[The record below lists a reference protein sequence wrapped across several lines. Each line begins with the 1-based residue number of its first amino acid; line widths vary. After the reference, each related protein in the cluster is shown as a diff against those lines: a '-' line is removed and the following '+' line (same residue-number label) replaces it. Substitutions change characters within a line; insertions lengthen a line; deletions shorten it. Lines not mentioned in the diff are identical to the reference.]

1 MRSGDLLLK
10 CTSQADCEKI
20 LSTHDML
27 GTKIAASYHKTLN
40 TSRGVIAVPELI
52 DVPEEEILTNLKEQ
66 GVTNVRKLK
75 IRKNN
80 EYIITRNVVLTFDK
94 PTIPQTLKV
103 GYLSAEVRPYIPN
116 PLRCF
121 RCNRFGH
128 GADACRGS
136 PCCTRCGQTTHETK
150 ECKETEQCVNC
161 SGEHPAYSRS
171 CAKWKME
178 KEILH
183 IKVTQNISYPEAK
196 KKVSPFLFQKSFA
209 AIVKE
214 KPTMIT
220 RCTQTDP
227 NRNQTQG
234 DLPQLGKPV
243 TPSLTPPQRVV
254 SPPSSSMEVN
264 SMDCDDDSSSERS
277 FVSTGSTTRKHL
289 EGGLSRSGSLPDI
302 SDKELADARKKPAR
316 KRITGPKKNT

>member
-40 TSRGVIAVPELI
+40 TSRGVIAVQELI
-52 DVPEEEILTNLKEQ
+52 DVPEEEIFTNLKEQ
-66 GVTNVRKLK
+66 GVTNVRKVK

-121 RCNRFGH
+121 RCNRFGY

-136 PCCTRCGQTTHETK
+136 PCCARCGQTTHEAK

-161 SGEHPAYSRS
+161 SGEHSAYSRS

-178 KEILH
+178 KDILH
-183 IKVTQNISYPEAK
+183 IK
-196 KKVSPFLFQKSFA
+196 
-209 AIVKE
+209 
-214 KPTMIT
+214 
-220 RCTQTDP
+220 
-227 NRNQTQG
+227 
-234 DLPQLGKPV
+234 
-243 TPSLTPPQRVV
+243 VV
-254 SPPSSSMEVN
+254 SPPSSSMEVT

-289 EGGLSRSGSLPDI
+289 EGGLSRI
-302 SDKELADARKKPAR
+302 SQTKNYQMPAR
-316 KRITGPKKNT
+316 SHLANG